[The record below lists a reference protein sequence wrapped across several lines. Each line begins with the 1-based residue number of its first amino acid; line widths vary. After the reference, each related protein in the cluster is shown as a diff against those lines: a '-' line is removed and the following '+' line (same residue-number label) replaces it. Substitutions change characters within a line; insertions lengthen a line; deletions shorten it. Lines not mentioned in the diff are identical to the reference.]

1 MAVRVY
7 QIAKE
12 YARSADEVIGILR
25 DSGFEVASHTSV
37 LDEHALH
44 TLQAKLGKYRLTVVE
59 GEDKISP
66 QGDGK
71 GHSGGD
77 KKAKGKKKEPP
88 KPRLKVRVIKKQE
101 ADEEE
106 APKPEVA
113 EEPAPKVEAKPK
125 PKPKPKL
132 RKPNSRR
139 KSIEERIQKVASQ
152 SRDDGSAEA
161 PAAEA
166 PAPQAESKP
175 KPAADQQAAPKPPAQ
190 PRPSDPASDK
200 PVRKVVDAAKIQ
212 AEQRAREQRQE
223 VNNQRRRDRNVG
235 MPPRQGGGGG
245 RHQDGPGG
253 RQHDGPRGQRGPGGP
268 GGQRGPGGPGGQR
281 GPGGPGGQRGPGGP
295 GGGRGPGGP
304 GGPGGQRGPGGPGGR
319 GPGGPGGGRGP
330 GGPGGGRGPGGP
342 GGRGPGGPGGGRG
355 PGGPGGPGG
364 QRGGFGGG
372 FSGGPPPADSGKG
385 PGRFGKNAKPSKKK
399 KGRRRK
405 NEEHFEKIKPVTVSK
420 VELPEE
426 ELGIIMLSEGVTVKE
441 LAEKVNRKSKDVIK
455 RLFEKGM
462 LSTLNDVLDTD
473 LAIELAK
480 DFGYEADIVSFEED
494 LQLQEDEKLTE
505 QVDVDT
511 AGSSDDMEERAPIV
525 TIMGHVD
532 HGKTSLLD
540 AIRSTRVASGEAGGI
555 TQHIGA
561 YHVDHNGKSIVFLD
575 TPGHEAFTKMRA
587 RGTSVTDI
595 VILVVA
601 ADDGVKPQ
609 TIEAIAHARAA
620 KVPIVVAINKIDK
633 PEANPMR
640 VKQMLTEHELVVED
654 FGGDVPSV
662 EISAKKRMG
671 LDDLLEMLLLVAELQ
686 GYKANPKR
694 RARGSVIESRLD
706 RGRGPVATVIVQD
719 GTLRVGDFFITGATM
734 GKIRA
739 MHDDVGNTVDIA
751 PPSTPVEILGL
762 NEVPAAGESFQV
774 VDDESRAR
782 QISTFRKE
790 KQREDQFRRQK
801 HTSLDQLFSKL
812 NKNEIQELPIIIK
825 ADVHGSVEGILY
837 ALDKLESKKVQHRVV
852 HQGVG
857 NITENDVLLA
867 AASDS
872 IIIGFNVKTER
883 GADDVAEQEQI
894 DIRHYKVIYDVAHEI
909 EAAMLGLLE
918 PETREKE
925 IGKAYVKAVFPASKQ
940 GRVAGCYIESG
951 VVRRGCIVRVMRG
964 EDEVYKGEITTLKRF
979 KDDVNEVKSGLEC
992 GIGLAEFQDYKEQD
1006 LLYFIELEKIKPT
1019 QL

>member
-44 TLQAKLGKYRLTVVE
+44 TLRAKLGKYKLTVVE
-59 GEDKISP
+59 GEDAVSP
-66 QGDGK
+66 AAASAPKAQDKEQEQPKKGK
-71 GHSGGD
+71 G
-77 KKAKGKKKEPP
+77 KGKKKEAPQ
-88 KPRLKVRVIKKQE
+88 PRLKVRVIKKQE
-101 ADEEE
+101 HEEE
-106 APKPEVA
+106 EKEAVAKA
-113 EEPAPKVEAKPK
+113 EEPAVEAEKPKAEPEKPK
-125 PKPKPKL
+125 PKPRPKL
-132 RKPNSRR
+132 RKPTSRR
-139 KSIEERIQKVASQ
+139 KSIEEKIQKVAAGQGPERNGSEE
-152 SRDDGSAEA
+152 SAE
-161 PAAEA
+161 EA
-166 PAPQAESKP
+166 KP
-175 KPAADQQAAPKPPAQ
+175 RPEADSSSPKQDKPAQ
-190 PRPSDPASDK
+190 
-200 PVRKVVDAAKIQ
+200 RKVVDAAKIQ
-212 AEQRAREQRQE
+212 AEQRARAKRQE
-223 VNNQRRRDRNVG
+223 ENNARRRDRNVG
-235 MPPRQGGGGG
+235 LPARSGG
-245 RHQDGPGG
+245 GPGG
-253 RQHDGPRGQRGPGGP
+253 PPRGGQGGPGRGGPGGP
-268 GGQRGPGGPGGQR
+268 GRG
-281 GPGGPGGQRGPGGP
+281 
-295 GGGRGPGGP
+295 GPGGP
-304 GGPGGQRGPGGPGGR
+304 GGPGRGGPGGPGRGGPGGPGR
-319 GPGGPGGGRGP
+319 GGPGGPGRGGPGGPGRGGPGGGPGRGGPGGPGRGGPGGGRG
-330 GGPGGGRGPGGP
+330 
-342 GGRGPGGPGGGRG
+342 
-355 PGGPGGPGG
+355 
-364 QRGGFGGG
+364 G
-372 FSGGPPPADSGKG
+372 FSGGGGGGGFNAGPPPGGDAGKG
-385 PGRFGKNAKPSKKK
+385 ASRFGKNAKPSKKK

-462 LSTLNDVLDTD
+462 MSTLNDVLDTD

-494 LQLQEDEKLTE
+494 LQLQEDDQLTSQE
-505 QVDVDT
+505 ADT
-511 AGSSDDMEERAPIV
+511 SGTQDELEERGPIV

-532 HGKTSLLD
+532 HGKTTLLD

-561 YHVDHNGKSIVFLD
+561 YHVEHNNKNIVFLD

-609 TIEAIAHARAA
+609 TIEAIAHAKAA

-633 PEANPMR
+633 PDANPMR

-654 FGGDVPSV
+654 FGGDSPSV
-662 EISAKKRMG
+662 EVSAKQRQG

-694 RARGSVIESRLD
+694 RARGSVIEARLD

-719 GTLRVGDFFITGATM
+719 GTLAVGDYFITGSTY

-739 MHDDVGNTVDIA
+739 MHDEVGDTVEKA

-762 NEVPAAGESFQV
+762 NEVPAAGDSFQV
-774 VDDESRAR
+774 VDDEAKAR

-825 ADVHGSVEGILY
+825 ADVQGSVEGILF
-837 ALDKLESKKVQHRVV
+837 ALDKLESKKVQLRVV

-872 IIIGFNVKTER
+872 IVIGFNVKTER
-883 GADDVAEQEQI
+883 GANDVAEQEQI
-894 DIRHYKVIYDVAHEI
+894 DVRHYNVIYDVAAEI
-909 EAAMLGLLE
+909 EAAMLGLLA
-918 PETREKE
+918 PEQKEKE

-964 EDEVYKGEITTLKRF
+964 EEEVHKGEVTTLKRF

-992 GIGLAEFQDYKEQD
+992 GIGLSEFQEFKEQD
-1006 LLYFIELEKIKPT
+1006 LLYFIEMESIKPT
-1019 QL
+1019 KL